1 MVLFIYDMTRLYLKC
16 LNLPMSSEQIEIQ
29 ELYSCCLKNKTTA
42 SHYSKRFTIW
52 ELGENKFT

>member
-1 MVLFIYDMTRLYLKC
+1 MTRLYLKC